1 MKRLVKEPRGDA
13 RRALLDAETFCL
25 FVGYPRSGHSLVGS
39 LLDAHPEV
47 ALAHEADVLRF
58 FADGHTRPRI
68 FKELLA
74 NSRRQAERTT
84 GRTQSGYLYEVPG
97 QWQGRVSRLRVIGDK
112 SGGETVRRL
121 AANPSQLRT
130 FADFIEL
137 PLKLIHVVRNPFD
150 TIARLSLVTKNSLPK
165 RTIGEAVTWFE
176 VYATVNAALIESGE
190 FDILTLRHE
199 EFVADPRT
207 HLREACAF
215 LGVEPSDE
223 YVEACAAIVW
233 EAPQR
238 TRERVEWAEQE
249 IARVNRV
256 IARYDFLSPYSLA

>member
-1 MKRLVKEPRGDA
+1 MLQK
-13 RRALLDAETFCL
+13 AETFCL

-47 ALAHEADVLRF
+47 ALAHEADVLKYF
-58 FADGHTRPRI
+58 EDGHTRPRI

-74 NSRRQAERTT
+74 NSRRQADRET
-84 GRTQSGYLYEVPG
+84 GRTQSGYIYDIPG
-97 QWQGRVSRLRVIGDK
+97 QWQGRVARLRVIGDK

-121 AANPSQLRT
+121 AANPSQLRR

-137 PLKLIHVVRNPFD
+137 PLRLIHVVRNPFD
-150 TIARLSLVTKNSLPK
+150 TVARLSLVTNNDLPK

-199 EFVADPRT
+199 EVVADPRAN
-207 HLREACAF
+207 LRRACEF
-215 LGVEPSDE
+215 VGVEPFDE
-223 YVEACAAIVW
+223 YVEACAGIVW
-233 EAPQR
+233 DAPHR
-238 TRERVEWAEQE
+238 TRDRIDWPERELDRVSRIAE
-249 IARVNRV
+249 
-256 IARYDFLSPYSLA
+256 RYDFLRSYSFA